1 LTNGTKKET
10 KDVLEMLGEFFRE
23 AAVLVLIFLPLE
35 ISRNEAISV
44 PMAFLIGFE
53 CIAFL
58 LMGISLEKWRGE

>member
-1 LTNGTKKET
+1 
-10 KDVLEMLGEFFRE
+10 MLGEFFRE